1 MPRAIDRI
9 LKRYQGVDFTLQMKA
24 RFLLSLCLAI
34 IAIMAIVLVY
44 SSYVNLY
51 YTGGSRQLNYQML
64 ASVSFTLVIV
74 ICGFTLLARARF
86 ALAAHLI
93 LISTMSL
100 VWVVMSVDR
109 LPVLA
114 RLDSVVFTL
123 GLLSMTPLVI
133 TRHKHVIFVYGA
145 LNLLGLYAF
154 TLFFR
159 DELDMAAP
167 LLIDYLADI
176 SLVMVFITIAAY
188 NIFSINQ
195 KALDRAQD
203 DIRERRRAEEELAFQ
218 KSVLEAQ
225 NEASHDGILMVDEG
239 GGIITYNRRF
249 REMWDIPDALI
260 EQKRD
265 EPLLQ
270 YVADQVI
277 DPQAFLNRITEIYP
291 RREETFEDEL
301 VLKGERTFERYTAPI
316 HGREGRYL
324 GRVWYFHD
332 ITERRRAQE
341 DKARLEEQLRQSQK
355 MESIGR
361 LAGGVAHDFNNL
373 LTAIMGNTELALMT
387 MDANH
392 PLHHKLS
399 VVMQAAHSAG
409 DLTRQ
414 LLAFSRKQ
422 LIEPKAIDLNELI
435 EHMHKM
441 LTRLIGEDIHLQH
454 VPHADLGLI
463 KADRG
468 QIEQIIV
475 NLTVNAR
482 DAMPQ
487 GGRLTIETYPATLD
501 ESYARQHHYVVPGE
515 YVVLA
520 VSDTGSGMSDEVK
533 RPLFE
538 PFFTT
543 KPLGSGTGLGLAMVY
558 GAVKQNLGSIEV
570 YSEPG
575 HGTTFKMYFPRL
587 SGVAEAPAQD
597 VDVSA
602 PLGGAETI
610 LLVEDDPRV
619 REFTVS
625 ALKELGYTVLPYARG
640 EDAMSA
646 LEKGAQTID
655 LLLTD
660 VILPGMNGRVL
671 AEAVQR
677 MRPGVKILFASGYT
691 DNIIVRHGVLE
702 EGIHFIGK
710 PFSVHALARKIRE
723 VLDHRT

>member
-1 MPRAIDRI
+1 MANAIDKI
-9 LKRYQGVDFTLQMKA
+9 LKRYEGADFTLRMKA
-24 RFLLSLCLAI
+24 RFLLSLCVAI
-34 IAIMAIVLVY
+34 IVIMAIVLVY
-44 SSYVNLY
+44 SSYVNLHY
-51 YTGGSRQLNYQML
+51 AGGVRELNYQML
-64 ASVSFTLVIV
+64 ASVSLTLVIV
-74 ICGFTLLARARF
+74 ICGFILLIRARF

-93 LISTMSL
+93 LISCMAL
-100 VWVVMSVDR
+100 VWVVMAVDR
-109 LPVLA
+109 MPMVA
-114 RLDSVVFTL
+114 RLDSVAFTL
-123 GLLSMTPLVI
+123 GLLSMTPLVVS
-133 TRHKHVIFVYGA
+133 RRKHIILVYGA
-145 LNLLGLYAF
+145 ANILCLHAF
-154 TLFFR
+154 TYLFR
-159 DELDMAAP
+159 DQLDLPGP

-176 SLVMVFITIAAY
+176 SLAMAFITIAAY
-188 NIFSINQ
+188 TIFSISQ
-195 KALDRAQD
+195 KALDRATD

-225 NEASHDGILMVDEG
+225 NESSHDGILMVDEDG
-239 GGIITYNRRF
+239 RIISYNRRF
-249 REMWDIPDALI
+249 REMWNIPDALI
-260 EQKRD
+260 EHKLD

-270 YVADQVI
+270 YVSDQVI
-277 DPQAFLNRITEIYP
+277 DPQGFLNRIREIYQQ
-291 RREETFEDEL
+291 RAATFEDEIA
-301 VLKGERTFERYTAPI
+301 LKGDRTFERYSAPI
-316 HGREGRYL
+316 HSAQDRYL

-332 ITERRRAQE
+332 ITERRRDQE
-341 DKARLEEQLRQSQK
+341 DKARLEDQLRQSQK

-373 LTAIMGNTELALMT
+373 LTAIMGNTELALLN
-387 MDANH
+387 MDKNH

-399 VVMQAAHSAG
+399 VVMQAAQSAG

-422 LIEPKAIDLNELI
+422 LIEPTALDLNELI

-441 LTRLIGEDIHLQH
+441 LTRLIGEDIQLLH
-454 VPHADLGLI
+454 VPHARIGLI
-463 KADRG
+463 KADRS

-487 GGRLTIETYPATLD
+487 GGRLTIETYPQTLD
-501 ESYARQHHYVVPGE
+501 ESYARQHHYVAPGE

-520 VSDTGSGMSDEVK
+520 ISDTGSGMSDEVK
-533 RPLFE
+533 KHLFE

-587 SGVAEAPAQD
+587 SGSAEA
-597 VDVSA
+597 SA
-602 PLGGAETI
+602 ESVAVAALQGGAETI

-619 REFTVS
+619 REFSVS
-625 ALKELGYTVLPYARG
+625 ALQGLGYTVLPYAGG
-640 EDAMSA
+640 EEALSA
-646 LEKGAQTID
+646 LENDARTVD

-671 AEAVQR
+671 AEAVQKI
-677 MRPGVKILFASGYT
+677 RPGVKVLFASGYT

-723 VLDHRT
+723 VLDHRA